1 MRMRL
6 AHHLVRHPDSGVW
19 HFRVIVPKNLRPVV
33 GKGVIKRSLGT
44 RDPTE
49 ARAWAYALGARCAQM
64 FATARGALGAG
75 MSKRWDDDAVA
86 RMMGQINRNSG
97 GRAAQWE
104 VETPSGFKV
113 RTDGSEQ
120 DHVRGLEALRSL
132 AALADLRAH
141 TPSVSAPAVV
151 AGPTLAEAI
160 ANYTAVEALA
170 LKPNTW
176 SQRKRSLAHFAKA
189 IGPTTQVAAITRPMA
204 SRWSDGLLKS
214 GQSNVYVANQVSHV
228 AQLFDALARKEI
240 IQTNPVRGLV
250 VVKKSEKAA
259 RRSQGHEWEPF
270 DVETLK
276 RIFDPDNLAKT
287 RMEHVRWGAVIGLYT
302 GARVGEIA
310 QIFLRDFVVEAG
322 TPCLKVCADSDGQSI
337 KTGQSGERIVPIH
350 PDLIAL
356 GLLERVEHLRAQ
368 GEDRLFPKMRIDS
381 AAGRGNSISKG
392 FNYYLAGIGVKPRR
406 AHGIVGVHS
415 LRKTVIQALQ
425 GSNLTPERRRA
436 LVGHEAGDPAADT
449 HQTSY
454 MRPWVAAELA
464 AFFPGLPWNAWLS
477 FDSLRQLLVGID
489 GEVHGET

>member
-6 AHHLVRHPDSGVW
+6 AHHLVRHPASGVW

-33 GKGVIKRSLGT
+33 GKSVIKRSLGT
-44 RDPTE
+44 KDPTE

-97 GRAAQWE
+97 GRTAQWE

-113 RTDGSEQ
+113 RTDGSER

-189 IGPTTQVAAITRPMA
+189 IGPTTRVATITRPMA
-204 SRWSDGLLKS
+204 SCWSDDLLKS

-270 DVETLK
+270 DLETLK
-276 RIFDPDNLAKT
+276 RIFDPKNLAKT

-310 QIFLRDFVVEAG
+310 QIFLRDFVVEEG
-322 TPCLKVCADSDGQSI
+322 THCLKICADSDGQSI
-337 KTGQSGERIVPIH
+337 KTGESGERLVPVH
-350 PDLIAL
+350 PDLVRL
-356 GLLERVEHLRAQ
+356 GLLERVAQLRAA
-368 GEDRLFPKMRIDS
+368 GEERLFPRMRIDS
-381 AAGRGNSISKG
+381 AAGRGNSMSKG
-392 FNYYLAGIGVKPRR
+392 FNYYLAGLGIRPRR
-406 AHGIVGVHS
+406 ANGIIGIHS
-415 LRKTVIQALQ
+415 LRKTVIQTLQ
-425 GSNLTPERRRA
+425 GSGLSAERRRA
-436 LVGHEAGDPAADT
+436 LVGHDAADPVSDT
-449 HQTSY
+449 HEGSY
-454 MRPWVAAELA
+454 MRAWTAQELA
-464 AFFPGLPWNAWLS
+464 LYFPGLTWGSWLN
-477 FDSLRQLLVGID
+477 FDDCSVLLRLSGIRQ
-489 GEVHGET
+489 